1 MSHWPHWQLV
11 SLFGESAYLLPCA
24 VFLYLWLY
32 WRGAPG
38 SARHWVLAFLPAALL
53 VLASK
58 LAFLGWGIGSE
69 ALDFTG
75 FSGHAMMAASV
86 LPVMFYLAVPAAWTR
101 LGWVAAGAGV
111 CLAFLVG
118 VSRLALHAHSVSEVA
133 GGLAVGLCVSL
144 PFILRRTTPHG
155 PLAMVLAGLA
165 LASALVMP
173 MTGTVGASH
182 TLIQQLALFLSG
194 RDRTFQRGEWAMLA
208 PVPVR
213 GDIQAALRARL
224 PH

>member
-1 MSHWPHWQLV
+1 MSHWPHWHLV

-24 VFLYLWLY
+24 LFLCLWLY

-69 ALDFTG
+69 ALNFTG

-101 LGWVAAGAGV
+101 RGWAAAGAGV

-144 PFILRRTTPHG
+144 PFIARRTTPHG
-155 PLAMVLAGLA
+155 PLAMVLAGVA
-165 LASALVMP
+165 LASALVVP

-182 TLIQQLALFLSG
+182 TLIQQLAMFLSG
-194 RDRTFQRGEWAMLA
+194 RDRTFERGEWAMLA
-208 PVPVR
+208 PVHLHS
-213 GDIQAALRARL
+213 DIHAALRARL